1 MLRVNKVKLFTQLI
15 IAEIFIIIT
24 LISIFIIDSCIDNS
38 NFDEIVISESSLIYS
53 KDDSVPF
60 TGKMQD
66 TLYNKIILEFN
77 VVDGLKQ
84 GEFVMLTKEGNF
96 AVQGYMNKNK
106 NHGSWKYFYDNGR
119 LECTGNFDNDRPT
132 GKWTWYNESG
142 TKKCE
147 GIYINGKEE
156 GRWLK
161 YDEVG
166 SPSLLINYSMGEII
180 SMIKINKSTNV

>member
-1 MLRVNKVKLFTQLI
+1 LLRVNKVKLFTQLI

-38 NFDEIVISESSLIYS
+38 YIDEIVISESSLIYS
-53 KDDSVPF
+53 EDHSVPF

-66 TLYNKIILEFN
+66 TLYDKIILEFN

-84 GEFVMLTKEGNF
+84 GEFVMLTKDGNI
-96 AVQGYMNKNK
+96 AVKGSMNKNK
-106 NHGSWKYFYDNGR
+106 NHGSWKYFYDSGL

-132 GKWTWYNESG
+132 GKWTWFYENGS
-142 TKKCE
+142 KKCE
-147 GIYINGKEE
+147 GIFVNGKEE

-161 YDEVG
+161 YDNVG

-180 SMIKINKSTNV
+180 STTKIKKSINV